1 MLKDIG
7 LWGERIQKA
16 FVDMKVI
23 EFAEINVEELSAMD
37 EDVAAEYDK
46 LREAR
51 AAHIGQV
58 IAMADTAASD

>member
-23 EFAEINVEELSAMD
+23 EFAEVNIEELSAMD

-46 LREAR
+46 LRAER
-51 AAHIGQV
+51 DAHVNQV
-58 IAMADTAASD
+58 IASASD